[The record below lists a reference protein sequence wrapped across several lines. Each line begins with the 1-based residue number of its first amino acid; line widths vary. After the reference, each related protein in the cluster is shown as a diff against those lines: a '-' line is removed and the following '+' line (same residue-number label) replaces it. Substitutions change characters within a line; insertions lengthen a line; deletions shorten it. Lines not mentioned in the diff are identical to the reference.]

1 MTPSEGASRPDTEDS
16 TKFAETRHVLFGHSD
31 QVWNLEWSPGGSL
44 LASGGKDNLAII
56 WCKKSD
62 ELNSNTTWEAIHVL
76 LHEMPVSCLAWS
88 SDESLL
94 LTSAEYFI
102 YLWDTKSG
110 KCLRTLDDA
119 HGDTVTS
126 LLGLPDGLGY
136 ISGGIDRKIVHWNAQ
151 GELIH
156 QWYPGNLRILSM
168 DLIPNQLKLAI
179 VGLQCGSNF
188 VIQAESELKAKMK
201 TPVYQ
206 LLVHSIVTRRTEK
219 FIRIEEG
226 SSCLCVSSDA
236 RHVLVNSR
244 NEISLWDMRFDVKV
258 GRYMGHKNRKDVL
271 RSCFSGGGNDR
282 FILSGSEDG
291 RILVWNRLTGVLQ
304 SVLQHGGHNLKAT
317 ISAVRW
323 HPLDEN
329 VFASCS
335 DDHTIRIWEMDTRI
349 VKP

>member
-179 VGLQCGSNF
+179 VALQCGSNF
-188 VIQAESELKAKMK
+188 
-201 TPVYQ
+201 

-244 NEISLWDMRFDVKV
+244 NEISLWDMRFDV
-258 GRYMGHKNRKDVL
+258 KDVL

-317 ISAVRW
+317 ISTVRW